1 VVKMPVKDEIK
12 ILEQEESQMRGEGWT
27 RELTIKKVIAR
38 NGVIFCQEWDFFAD
52 SMPCE
57 MQEGGTGPKCGVDHT
72 WVKCYHGK
80 LFWACGIHQTCYG
93 PISFE
98 GTGTMA
104 KQYAVTAEEAVKI
117 CRDTEQSI
125 PPEVRNLFRMGKTLT
140 RKRRRPT

>member
-1 VVKMPVKDEIK
+1 MPKQDEVK
-12 ILEQEESQMRGEGWT
+12 ILEQEESQMKGEGWS
-27 RELTIKKVIAR
+27 RELTIKRIVVR

-57 MQEGGTGPKCGVDHT
+57 IQEGGAGPKCGSDHT
-72 WVKCYHGK
+72 WVRCYHGK
-80 LFWACGIHQTCYG
+80 LFWACGLHQTCYG

-104 KQYAVTAEEAVKI
+104 KQYAIKPKEAVEV
-117 CRDTEQSI
+117 CRAYGQKI
-125 PPEVRNLFRMGKTLT
+125 PPDVKNLFRIGKTFA